1 MAGRGRFLPCSIPP
15 QTGDGDAGRTGQL
28 SLPPDGALASLPD
41 AFTLLGGYGT
51 RIHDLTTGWV
61 GVVMD
66 RPDAHTSL
74 DEHLPCGSAFATGVH
89 RKSLQI
95 GRSLPLD
102 VRDAIRSTP
111 TADSTT
117 ELLELARMPV
127 DEQRK
132 VADILHSGIKAPVKH
147 LAAEL
152 RRDRQRQTN
161 QDIIDSVPALGA
173 SIRPDEGFKT
183 IVIDPPWD
191 WGDEGDINQMGR
203 AQPDYATMTL
213 EEIAAL
219 PISSLAEPDAH
230 MYR

>member
-1 MAGRGRFLPCSIPP
+1 MAG
-15 QTGDGDAGRTGQL
+15 D
-28 SLPPDGALASLPD
+28 
-41 AFTLLGGYGT
+41 
-51 RIHDLTTGWV
+51 V
-61 GVVMD
+61 GV
-66 RPDAHTSL
+66 S
-74 DEHLPCGSAFATGVH
+74 
-89 RKSLQI
+89 KSSFQHHLQI
-95 GRSLPLD
+95 GRAIPAD

-147 LAAEL
+147 LAAL

-173 SIRPDEGFKT
+173 SIRPDERFKT

-191 WGDEGDINQMGR
+191 WGDEGDVNQMGR
-203 AQPDYATMTL
+203 ARPDYPTMAVD
-213 EEIAAL
+213 EIAAL
-219 PISSLAEPDAH
+219 PIGDLAEHDAH
-230 MYR
+230 LVQAPRRSARVG